1 MLICEIWNSL
11 PQAKTEKHD
20 KNYEIRLGLYE
31 KWGKRTNT
39 LILHTPI
46 RQKKIKWNKEF
57 ISGER
62 LYHLTCKCYGFIQYV
77 TKVGVI
83 TFEYFYCFA
92 LVYSSGSTL
101 TAFIFFEKNY
111 VQFLLQQYF

>member
-46 RQKKIKWNKEF
+46 RQKK
-57 ISGER
+57 
-62 LYHLTCKCYGFIQYV
+62 
-77 TKVGVI
+77 
-83 TFEYFYCFA
+83 
-92 LVYSSGSTL
+92 
-101 TAFIFFEKNY
+101 
-111 VQFLLQQYF
+111 